1 MCHRGTQCD
10 VRGLEGNDVLRC
22 ENRSVNRVAS
32 RKTGLEMTDIP
43 VQTGYGWKSLKVF
56 LINSNFRCLLR
67 PIHIVTCQ
75 ESFLTPIFLI
85 STKICLLERHLS
97 DNTGPKGRGR
107 VDGVGD
113 EGNGGN
119 CTWNTGWNT
128 GALFLSRK
136 GHEKWNAKTRVSRV
150 GFSLVWQIYHD
161 WFIIVFQS
169 HKALLFGQKVGPKK
183 KISLGSR
190 PNWSDCYCTD
200 FTNGASLS
208 STDIQ
213 TFRQE
218 ISLCY
223 QP

>member
-22 ENRSVNRVAS
+22 ENRSVNRVTS

-75 ESFLTPIFLI
+75 ESFLTPIFFI

-107 VDGVGD
+107 VDDVGD
-113 EGNGGN
+113 GGNGGN
-119 CTWNTGWNT
+119 CT
-128 GALFLSRK
+128 
-136 GHEKWNAKTRVSRV
+136 
-150 GFSLVWQIYHD
+150 
-161 WFIIVFQS
+161 
-169 HKALLFGQKVGPKK
+169 
-183 KISLGSR
+183 
-190 PNWSDCYCTD
+190 
-200 FTNGASLS
+200 
-208 STDIQ
+208 
-213 TFRQE
+213 
-218 ISLCY
+218 
-223 QP
+223 